1 MMSAVSVRREGMA
14 WPLWLLVAVA
24 GLQVLVLAQVTD
36 LRARVV
42 QLEAGAEFQEYGQGC
57 AVPEK
62 GREVE
67 MPDMGKANGLEV

>member
-1 MMSAVSVRREGMA
+1 MMGAVAARREGGT

-57 AVPEK
+57 AVPET
-62 GREVE
+62 GQGVE
-67 MPDMGKANGLEV
+67 LPPVSGGKGLEV